1 MTPRR
6 ALATAA
12 VTASLS
18 AGMSRASSLT
28 STSVRRRRYLR
39 LDRTRITVSVE
50 RADQRGHS
58 GPADDELRR
67 QLALRGSIAV
77 AVAAV
82 EVRADDRVV
91 GRHGHLVRALARP
104 WPSPAITP
112 RDLKF
117 AGAADKSHQRL
128 QAQHQGHW
136 RQRNGRDGRQREQ
149 CQASD

>member
-1 MTPRR
+1 MAPRR

-58 GPADDELRR
+58 GPADAELRR
-67 QLALRGSIAV
+67 QLALRGSIAVAVAV

-104 WPSPAITP
+104 WPRPAITP
-112 RDLKF
+112 RDLEF
-117 AGAADKSHQRL
+117 
-128 QAQHQGHW
+128 
-136 RQRNGRDGRQREQ
+136 
-149 CQASD
+149 